1 MSGREMHSGRA
12 ASFSRWQR
20 AAQRARDKGIE
31 VRQLETSGQ
40 WIANSGSDP
49 KKAHELEIVNGLVR
63 SCSCEAGQFG
73 DPCCAHAAAYYLSV
87 GTLELPEAPA
97 VETVEGAA

>member
-1 MSGREMHSGRA
+1 MQRSVTSGRT
-12 ASFSRWQR
+12 ASHERWQR
-20 AAQRARDKGIE
+20 AAQRARDRGIE

-73 DPCCAHAAAYYLSV
+73 DPCCAHSAAYYLSV
-87 GTLELPEAPA
+87 GVLVLEGESGPDVVEATA
-97 VETVEGAA
+97 

>member
-1 MSGREMHSGRA
+1 MQRSVTSGRT
-12 ASFSRWQR
+12 ASFERWQR
-20 AAQRARDKGIE
+20 AAQRARDRGIQ

-40 WIANSGSDP
+40 WIASSGSDP
-49 KKAHELEIVNGLVR
+49 KRAHELEVVNGLVR

-87 GTLELPEAPA
+87 GMIELPETPGAEA
-97 VETVEGAA
+97 VEATA